1 VRVRLKPL
9 SQQTLVITG
18 ATSGHGLATAL
29 RAARAGAAV
38 LLAARDE
45 GELASVKARILNEG
59 GRAETVV
66 ADVSQE
72 ADVQRIVEAAET
84 HFGGFDTWVNNAGV
98 GIYGALEDTL
108 IDDHRKVFETNYWG
122 VVHGSLQ
129 AVKHL
134 RSREGGGALIN
145 VGSVNG
151 DMPTPLLGPYNASKH
166 AVKGFT
172 NSLRLELRRAGAPVS
187 VTLIKPAAIGT
198 PFPEHGRNLTGARAR
213 LPQPIYSPELVA
225 DAILYAAQHP
235 RRAIT
240 VGGAGRLQVAAFTL
254 APALFDRLAPK
265 MDSQLVD
272 EEVPVG
278 FHEGTLWEPAGDTPS
293 REGRQKGR
301 RYSLYTTAQ
310 THPAATA
317 AAVAA
322 VGLGLAAL
330 LARKPA
336 RAMAGLAA
344 ARIAAGM
351 AHRRPRHRLHR
362 LRRELEAGVEQGAA
376 AAARAGDRARRA
388 LKRA

>member
-1 VRVRLKPL
+1 MRIRLKPL
-9 SQQTLVITG
+9 SRQTLIITG

-38 LLAARDE
+38 LLVARDE

-66 ADVSQE
+66 ADVADE
-72 ADVQRIVEAAET
+72 ADIRRVVEVAET
-84 HFGGFDTWVNNAGV
+84 RFGGFDTWVNNAGV
-98 GIYGALEDTL
+98 GIYGALEDTPL
-108 IDDHRKVFETNYWG
+108 ADHRKIFETNYWG

-134 RSREGGGALIN
+134 RDREGGGALIN
-145 VGSVNG
+145 IGSVNG
-151 DMPTPLLGPYNASKH
+151 DMPTPLLGAYSASKH

-198 PFPEHGRNLTGARAR
+198 PFPDHGRNLTGARAR
-213 LPQPIYSPELVA
+213 LPTPIYSPELVA
-225 DAILYAAQHP
+225 DAILHAAQHP

-254 APALFDRLAPK
+254 APALFDRLAPG
-265 MDSQLVD
+265 MDRQLVD
-272 EEVPVG
+272 EEVPVS
-278 FHEGTLWEPAGDTPS
+278 FQEGTLWSPAGDTPS
-293 REGRQKGR
+293 RQGRQKGR

-310 THPAATA
+310 THPVATA
-317 AAVAA
+317 VAVAA
-322 VGLGLAAL
+322 AGLGLAAW

-336 RAMAGLAA
+336 TTAA
-344 ARIAAGM
+344 ARAAVWM
-351 AHRRPRHRLHR
+351 RPRHRLHR
-362 LRRELEAGVEQGAA
+362 LHRLRHEMEAGVEQGGAT
-376 AAARAGDRARRA
+376 AARLGDRARRA